1 MTRTINIQGH
11 RGARGI
17 RPENSLAG
25 FAAALSVGLTTIEID
40 VGITADQH
48 VVIMH
53 DRYLNPAT
61 VRDASG
67 QWLDGPGPSVWSLTL
82 AQLRQYDIGRMD
94 PDSDYARDFPD
105 QVATDGTR
113 VPTLEELV
121 RLIRHAGND
130 KIRFNIETKISPQAP
145 DETCDAETFATRII
159 AEFQRLEITERC
171 TIQSF
176 DWRTLQHTQRL
187 APQVVTGYLSV
198 QQSWF
203 DTIWADAERPSP
215 WTGRWQYSD
224 HGKSVPNMIKA
235 AGGDLWSPYYGE
247 LSAESIGEAHAL
259 GLRVIPWTV
268 NRVTDM
274 QRLLDW
280 HIDGMISDYPQ
291 RLRDV
296 AQQRGLPLPDPTP
309 VDPAALTHA

>member
-1 MTRTINIQGH
+1 MAQTIDIQGH

-17 RPENSLAG
+17 RPENSIAS
-25 FAAALSVGLTTIEID
+25 FAAALSIGLTTIELD

-53 DRYLNPAT
+53 DRCLNPAT

-121 RLIRHAGND
+121 ELTRHAGND

-268 NRVTDM
+268 NRIPDM

>member
-1 MTRTINIQGH
+1 MTNTIDIQGH

-17 RPENSLAG
+17 RPENSLAS
-25 FAAALSVGLTTIEID
+25 FAAALSIGLTTIEFD

-48 VVIMH
+48 VVIIH
-53 DRYLNPAT
+53 DRCLNPAA
-61 VRDASG
+61 VRDESG

-82 AQLRQYDIGRMD
+82 AQLRRYDIGRID
-94 PDSDYARDFPD
+94 PDSDYARELPD
-105 QVATDGTR
+105 QVAVDGAR

-121 RLIRHAGND
+121 QLVQYAGND
-130 KIRFNIETKISPQAP
+130 KIRLNIETKISPEAP
-145 DETCDAETFATRII
+145 LETCDAETFATRVT
-159 AEFQRLEITERC
+159 AELERLEITKRC

-187 APQVVTGYLSV
+187 APGIVTGYLSA
-198 QQSWF
+198 QQPWF
-203 DTIWADAERPSP
+203 DTIWKNTERPSP
-215 WTGRWQYSD
+215 WTGAWQYND
-224 HGKSVPNMIKA
+224 HGNSVPNMVKA
-235 AGGDLWSPYYGE
+235 AGGNVWSPYYGE
-247 LSAESIGEAHAL
+247 LSAESIDEAHTL

-268 NRVTDM
+268 NCIPDM

-296 AQQRGLPLPDPTP
+296 AQQRGLPLPEPTP
-309 VDPAALTHA
+309 VDAATLAHV